1 MPITQRPNKDA
12 LSKALDIYLDA
23 MRPMLHRNLRQI
35 KGKNA
40 KTAIIEALHRR
51 NGDASDFEMNLERN
65 DNNIEASIDHAHIS
79 WIITT
84 HWSSKFRNYFRNDN
98 IIRSATQTIGNLRN
112 EVAHID
118 TNDLDRN
125 KALQGLS
132 SIISVLNH
140 VNEPEAVAAVEEIQN
155 NLMNPP
161 KPETP
166 AVTTADTDTT
176 QQTSQTVATNTQ
188 TQENATTTPE
198 PDQDYSNTPL
208 KISKYGGEPLKPW
221 REVISPHPDVQ
232 SGEFQEAEFAADLQ
246 AVFTNTA
253 KSREYA
259 EPELFFERTFITP
272 GLRTLILNVLQRIN
286 NKGGNPVI
294 QMQTGF
300 GGGKTHSLISI
311 LHLIRDHQQI
321 LASKSSSADELRDIF
336 NQADINTQN
345 PTNAKIAVLHGT
357 YISTTSSRTTDSGHP
372 LNTIWAEMAY
382 QLGGENAYQFVH
394 KANISG
400 TAPVGEELDNL
411 FNHVGP
417 SVILIDELV
426 KYVAN
431 APADMH
437 GNIYAFLQALTES
450 ATRAGN
456 VVVVVTLPEHAV
468 EAGGDKGMAAL
479 ATLARLFSRIQS
491 IWKPLQA
498 EEAFKVVS
506 RRLFQHVTNTEERDR
521 TCKAFFDMYN
531 RNRTSYPAAAS
542 EANYLQKLKECYPIH
557 PELLDRL
564 YYDWSTIPT
573 FQQTRAMLRMI
584 AQCINSLCV
593 DNNTSPLIM
602 PADLPLDDT
611 KLASEFGNILD
622 GRWDPIFDEI
632 DGPNSKTREIDRR
645 KSDYV
650 GVGGATQRA
659 ARTIFLGSATGGN
672 IRGIDNRH
680 INLGA
685 AMPSHGT
692 AIYTEVV
699 TNMRPKLYYLY
710 TDADRFYFHSE
721 PNLNKLVQDKISL
734 INDAETDAEI
744 EERIKHAV
752 RRRIPANIIV
762 FPDDTYKVPDDNSRI
777 KIVVLAPHQYIP
789 NRKTDTDYAT
799 PAMQEMLE
807 KHGDSKRS
815 HRNMILFIAAKSDDI
830 RVLRNE
836 IKYFLAWKSITE
848 GPNAIP
854 NLGQSRRN
862 QANKQA
868 ADYDFKSNDAL
879 IRAYIHTIAPTQLDP
894 QKPEQIDFSYS
905 KIDKP
910 AGDIAKE
917 AYDQFI
923 QDETIVEHITP
934 GVLATQLKQQIWNS
948 EQHKDHIHINTLWN
962 IFASQIYME
971 RLRDPGVLHTAIA
984 EGTPK
989 GLFGHADSLHDGEYQ
1004 NLKFNQR
1011 IDTYISENIAGI
1023 LVHPEMANLQ
1033 KEEEAKQQQTTEDS
1047 YAYTPTIIH
1056 TPAGTRTKEDDD
1068 HAPPPK
1074 QTTKIVA
1081 SKIIQGEL
1089 SIDEVSKAKEEIIR
1103 NLIQDGA
1110 NVTIRITIEAEKPA
1124 GITQLIEQS
1133 IRQNSQE
1140 LGFHLD
1146 TSN

>member
-1 MPITQRPNKDA
+1 MPITEYPEKEAYHRGLN
-12 LSKALDIYLDA
+12 IYIDA

-35 KGKNA
+35 KGKTA
-40 KTAIIEALHRR
+40 KTAIIEALQRTHK
-51 NGDASDFEMNLERN
+51 GPGDFEENLLRTDN
-65 DNNIEASIDHAHIS
+65 DVEKSIDHSDIFQ
-79 WIITT
+79 IIKT
-84 HWSSKFRNYFRNDN
+84 HWSATFRNQFKSNNSIQTNTRHINELRNKVSHPVEDFTHNDAITGLSN
-98 IIRSATQTIGNLRN
+98 IIQVL
-112 EVAHID
+112 EHI
-118 TNDLDRN
+118 NN
-125 KALQGLS
+125 
-132 SIISVLNH
+132 
-140 VNEPEAVAAVEEIQN
+140 PEAVKAVEKIRN
-155 NLMNPP
+155 NLLNPP

-166 AVTTADTDTT
+166 TVTTEDTNTT
-176 QQTSQTVATNTQ
+176 QPAQTVAANTQ
-188 TQENATTTPE
+188 TQENTATTPE

-208 KISKYGGEPLKPW
+208 KVSKFGKQPLKPW

-232 SGEFQEAEFAADLQ
+232 SGDFQEAEFAADLQ
-246 AVFTNTA
+246 AVFTKTA

-321 LASKSSSADELRDIF
+321 LASKSSSADEIRDIF
-336 NQADINTQN
+336 NEADINTQN
-345 PTNAKIAVLHGT
+345 GTNAKIAVLHGT

-382 QLGGENAYQFVH
+382 QLGEEEGYQFVH
-394 KANISG
+394 KANIQG
-400 TAPVGEELDNL
+400 TAPVGEQLDNL

-437 GNIYAFLQALTES
+437 DNIYTFLQALTES

-468 EAGGDKGMAAL
+468 EAGGDEGMAAL

-506 RRLFQHVTNTEERDR
+506 RRLFQPITNIEERDR
-521 TCKAFFDMYN
+521 TCKAFFDMYH

-557 PELLDRL
+557 PEMLDRL

-602 PADLPLDDT
+602 PADLPLDDP

-622 GRWDPIFDEI
+622 GRWDPIFNEI
-632 DGPNSKTREIDRR
+632 DGSNSKTREIDRA

-680 INLGA
+680 INLGTV
-685 AMPSHGT
+685 MPSHGSS
-692 AIYTEVV
+692 IYAEAV

-710 TDADRFYFHSE
+710 ADADRFYFHSE

-734 INDAETDAEI
+734 INEEETDAEI
-744 EERIKHAV
+744 EERVKDAV

-762 FPDDTYKVPDDNSRI
+762 FPDDTYKVPDDNSKI
-777 KIVVLAPHQYIP
+777 KIVVLAPRQYIS
-789 NRKTDTDYAT
+789 NRASDTDYAT
-799 PAMQEMLE
+799 PAMQEILE

-815 HRNMILFIAAKSDDI
+815 HRNMVLFIAAKGDDI
-830 RVLRNE
+830 RALRNE

-848 GPNAIP
+848 GPTAIP
-854 NLGQSRRN
+854 NLGQSRRS

-868 ADYDFKSNDAL
+868 ADYDFKSNDAI

-894 QKPEQIDFSYS
+894 QKPEQIGFSHS

-910 AGDIAKE
+910 SGDIAKD
-917 AYDQFI
+917 AYDQFV
-923 QDETIVEHITP
+923 QDETLVELVTP
-934 GVLATQLKQQIWNS
+934 QVLADQLKQNIWKS

-1004 NLKFNQR
+1004 NLKFHQR
-1011 IDTYISENIAGI
+1011 IDTYVGENAAGI

-1033 KEEEAKQQQTTEDS
+1033 KEEEAKQLQATEDS
-1047 YAYTPTIIH
+1047 YAYPPTIIH
-1056 TPAGTRTKEDDD
+1056 TSTGTQTQEDDVPS
-1068 HAPPPK
+1068 PPPK

-1103 NLIQDGA
+1103 NLVEDGA
-1110 NVTIRITIEAEKPA
+1110 NVTIRITIEAQKPT